1 MNSRIKQRVAVA
13 GLLLVAGCAPTATN
27 EAPVTTPRAPSRA
40 TSAVGLQGVMGQ
52 SAPTLEA
59 KFGRPVLDVREGTA
73 RKLQFANQVCVL
85 DAYLYP
91 QRQGGDAVVTHV
103 DARLPDGRDIDRAS
117 CVASLGAR

>member
-1 MNSRIKQRVAVA
+1 MNSPIKQRVAIA
-13 GLLLVAGCAPTATN
+13 GLLLVAGCAPTATS

-40 TSAVGLQGVMGQ
+40 TTAVGLQGVMGQ

-59 KFGRPVLDVREGTA
+59 KFGRPALDVREGTA

-85 DAYLYP
+85 DAYLYSP
-91 QRQGGDAVVTHV
+91 RQGGEAVVTHV

-117 CVASLGAR
+117 CVAALGVR